1 MEEIKDLQGK
11 LKHIDQKNDK
21 KYNRLETK
29 ADETQKKLK
38 LEEKERSYFGVKLEQ
53 VMINNKKLSLQKRFL
68 EKQLEKDLREIQAEM
83 TKIQIDI

>member
-1 MEEIKDLQGK
+1 

-53 VMINNKKLSLQKRFL
+53 VMINNKKLAL
-68 EKQLEKDLREIQAEM
+68 
-83 TKIQIDI
+83 